1 MFLRFFYLLRD
12 SGLKVSLDEWLMLMQ
27 GLRMGLHGA
36 TMSGFYTLCR
46 AVVVTSETD
55 FDRFD
60 QAFVSFFKDAA
71 VGEDIPEQLQ
81 KWLDSPEL
89 SPAEAERLAKFTD
102 LTVEE
107 IEKLFA
113 QRLADQDAEHN
124 GGRKWIGTG
133 GYTAYGNHGK
143 NAGGIRLGGE
153 SVWRSAYR
161 VAGERRYRDWR
172 GDSTLDSR
180 QFQAAFRSLCQV
192 SRDTAQPKT
201 ELDLDAT
208 VQATCRQGGRLHMEY
223 TYPRRNMLRLLLLID
238 SGGSMER
245 HQRLC
250 SLLFQSISK
259 AGHFKD
265 LKIYYFH
272 NCVGN
277 VLYEEPTLDYRR
289 TVPTGQV
296 LRSVGPEYRGRG
308 DGPGGAGPAQALALA
323 VRGRGLAP
331 GLADEDQGPLS
342 PRHLAASTAC
352 AAGQFL
358 LDPDLPDPG
367 GAF

>member
-124 GGRKWIGTG
+124 GGRK
-133 GYTAYGNHGK
+133 
-143 NAGGIRLGGE
+143 
-153 SVWRSAYR
+153 
-161 VAGERRYRDWR
+161 RDWR

-296 LRSVGPEYRGRG
+296 LRSVGPEYRVIIVG
-308 DGPGGAGPAQALALA
+308 DGEM
-323 VRGRGLAP
+323 AP
-331 GLADEDQGPLS
+331 EELVQRKRWRSQFED
-342 PRHLAASTAC
+342 AASP
-352 AAGQFL
+352 
-358 LDPDLPDPG
+358 LDWLMKIKGRYPHVIWLHPQPVPQGNSYWTQTFRILEEHFDMYRLSLDSLTQG
-367 GAF
+367 MKKLMQNR